1 MKRLL
6 IGLLSAIGFALPLSA
21 DNVISVSSPG
31 GQPGDEVEL
40 TLSMQNTDDVVAAEI
55 RIPLDQ
61 YVKYVDGSATL
72 NAERSD
78 GHQISASGADNELR
92 VYVYSIGNKPIKGN
106 SGVLATVRLKLGNKA
121 EKLTLTP
128 TTVLS
133 NAGGQSLAVS
143 AQTGQVTILAP
154 HLTVTTSQINYGHIP
169 IRSTYTRTLTLK
181 NTGTKT
187 LNVSDI
193 TFSASELS
201 ATDRSFSIEPNA
213 SHNVTV
219 TYAPVKHGAINAT
232 ATITSDAINEENT
245 AAIVADPYS
254 VNELHIGN
262 ADGNSDTE
270 VTVDVTMNNMEPI
283 VAAQW
288 SFTLPDALKYVEG
301 SAISGTHA
309 EGLSATAMVSGKKLT
324 VFLYSQN
331 NTPIPEGDGSIAS
344 FKVSLQGQSGT
355 YYLTPSDIT
364 LSNIAM
370 ENMVSASTRGTVKIK
385 SPKISTNSSLI
396 MPESPVTETVTQTFA
411 IRNSGQTAMT
421 VSKVTFLNEGFSIV
435 EEMPITIGANATKN
449 ITVQYQPTKA
459 GNYSTTMQ
467 IYTNDPET
475 RMKSVAVSGVIYEP
489 NTVSIDGAWA
499 EDRSAYI
506 ANIAVENYT
515 ELVAAQMDIH
525 LPVGA
530 SINDVANA
538 LTNTDRLAG
547 LSSTI
552 AKIDDSTYRIVVFSF
567 NNTHIKGNSGNILS
581 LKIDV
586 GDVYSMANKQIL
598 IDNIK
603 LSSANGKDFSSANE
617 ATTILPDVAAAE
629 ATAFKTAHA
638 EILGKTV
645 DTVVSS
651 DLPAIASALND
662 YGQLADAVKAKLVPE
677 KNLLDALKAK
687 AEEIKAAEE
696 ADAAATAEANTF
708 KITHAT
714 ILAKTVDTV
723 ASSDLPAITT
733 ALTAYE
739 ELSDAAKAKLVDGE
753 KSLLDALK
761 AKAEEIKAA
770 EEADAAATAEANT
783 FKTAHATIL
792 AKTVDTVASSD
803 LPAITTALTA
813 YDELSDAA
821 KAKLVDGEKS
831 LLYALK
837 AKAEEIKAA
846 EEADAAATA
855 EANTFKTTHATI
867 LAKTVDTVASSDL
880 PAITTALTAYE
891 ELSDAAKAKLVDGE
905 KSLLDAL
912 KAKAEE
918 IKAAEEA
925 DAAATAEANTFKTAH
940 ATILGKTT
948 ETITSSD
955 LPAITAALTAYEEL
969 SDAAKAKLVDGEKSL
984 LDALKAKA
992 EEIKAAEEA
1001 DAAATAEANTFK
1013 TTHAT
1018 ILGKTTETVR
1028 SSDLPAITAALTA
1041 YEELSDAAKAK
1052 LVDGE
1057 KSLLDALKAKAEEIK
1072 AAEEA
1077 DAAATAEANT
1087 FKTTHATILGKTT
1100 ETVTSSDL
1108 PAITA
1113 ALAAYEELSDAAKA
1127 KLVDG
1132 EKSLLDALKA
1142 KAEEPQYIMGD
1153 VNGDGK
1159 ITAQD
1164 LTMLTNRILGTT
1176 SPAFVEAAAD
1186 INGDGKIT
1194 AQDLPLLTNLILK

>member
-1 MKRLL
+1 
-6 IGLLSAIGFALPLSA
+6 
-21 DNVISVSSPG
+21 
-31 GQPGDEVEL
+31 
-40 TLSMQNTDDVVAAEI
+40 
-55 RIPLDQ
+55 
-61 YVKYVDGSATL
+61 
-72 NAERSD
+72 
-78 GHQISASGADNELR
+78 
-92 VYVYSIGNKPIKGN
+92 
-106 SGVLATVRLKLGNKA
+106 
-121 EKLTLTP
+121 
-128 TTVLS
+128 
-133 NAGGQSLAVS
+133 
-143 AQTGQVTILAP
+143 
-154 HLTVTTSQINYGHIP
+154 
-169 IRSTYTRTLTLK
+169 
-181 NTGTKT
+181 
-187 LNVSDI
+187 
-193 TFSASELS
+193 
-201 ATDRSFSIEPNA
+201 
-213 SHNVTV
+213 
-219 TYAPVKHGAINAT
+219 
-232 ATITSDAINEENT
+232 
-245 AAIVADPYS
+245 
-254 VNELHIGN
+254 
-262 ADGNSDTE
+262 
-270 VTVDVTMNNMEPI
+270 
-283 VAAQW
+283 
-288 SFTLPDALKYVEG
+288 
-301 SAISGTHA
+301 
-309 EGLSATAMVSGKKLT
+309 
-324 VFLYSQN
+324 
-331 NTPIPEGDGSIAS
+331 
-344 FKVSLQGQSGT
+344 
-355 YYLTPSDIT
+355 
-364 LSNIAM
+364 M

-385 SPKISTNSSLI
+385 SPEISTNSSLI

-475 RMKSVAVSGVIYEP
+475 RMKSVAVSGVTYEP

-567 NNTHIKGNSGNILS
+567 NNTHFKGNSGNILS
-581 LKIDV
+581 VKIGV
-586 GDVYSMANKQIL
+586 EDVYSMANKQIL

-617 ATTILPDVAAAE
+617 ATTVLQDVALAE

-638 EILGKTV
+638 EILGKTE

-677 KNLLDALKAK
+677 KN
-687 AEEIKAAEE
+687 
-696 ADAAATAEANTF
+696 
-708 KITHAT
+708 
-714 ILAKTVDTV
+714 
-723 ASSDLPAITT
+723 
-733 ALTAYE
+733 
-739 ELSDAAKAKLVDGE
+739 
-753 KSLLDALK
+753 
-761 AKAEEIKAA
+761 
-770 EEADAAATAEANT
+770 
-783 FKTAHATIL
+783 
-792 AKTVDTVASSD
+792 
-803 LPAITTALTA
+803 
-813 YDELSDAA
+813 
-821 KAKLVDGEKS
+821 
-831 LLYALK
+831 
-837 AKAEEIKAA
+837 
-846 EEADAAATA
+846 
-855 EANTFKTTHATI
+855 
-867 LAKTVDTVASSDL
+867 
-880 PAITTALTAYE
+880 
-891 ELSDAAKAKLVDGE
+891 
-905 KSLLDAL
+905 
-912 KAKAEE
+912 
-918 IKAAEEA
+918 
-925 DAAATAEANTFKTAH
+925 
-940 ATILGKTT
+940 
-948 ETITSSD
+948 
-955 LPAITAALTAYEEL
+955 
-969 SDAAKAKLVDGEKSL
+969 
-984 LDALKAKA
+984 
-992 EEIKAAEEA
+992 
-1001 DAAATAEANTFK
+1001 
-1013 TTHAT
+1013 
-1018 ILGKTTETVR
+1018 
-1028 SSDLPAITAALTA
+1028 
-1041 YEELSDAAKAK
+1041 
-1052 LVDGE
+1052 
-1057 KSLLDALKAKAEEIK
+1057 LLDALKAKAEEIK

>member
-1018 ILGKTTETVR
+1018 ILGKTTETV
-1028 SSDLPAITAALTA
+1028 
-1041 YEELSDAAKAK
+1041 
-1052 LVDGE
+1052 
-1057 KSLLDALKAKAEEIK
+1057 
-1072 AAEEA
+1072 
-1077 DAAATAEANT
+1077 
-1087 FKTTHATILGKTT
+1087 
-1100 ETVTSSDL
+1100 TSSDL

>member
-133 NAGGQSLAVS
+133 NASGQSLAVG

-169 IRSTYTRTLTLK
+169 IRSTYTKTLTLK

-187 LNVSDI
+187 LHVSDI

-219 TYAPVKHGAINAT
+219 TYAPVKHGVINAT

-288 SFTLPDALKYVEG
+288 SFTLPDALTYVEG
-301 SAISGTHA
+301 SVTAGTHA

-331 NTPIPEGDGSIAS
+331 NTPIPEGNGSIAS

-355 YYLTPSDIT
+355 YYLTPTDIT

-567 NNTHIKGNSGNILS
+567 NNTHIQGNSGNILS
-581 LKIDV
+581 VKIGVD
-586 GDVYSMANKQIL
+586 DVYSMANKQIL

-617 ATTILPDVAAAE
+617 ATTVLQDVAAAE

-714 ILAKTVDTV
+714 ILAKPVDTV

-733 ALTAYE
+733 
-739 ELSDAAKAKLVDGE
+739 
-753 KSLLDALK
+753 
-761 AKAEEIKAA
+761 
-770 EEADAAATAEANT
+770 
-783 FKTAHATIL
+783 
-792 AKTVDTVASSD
+792 
-803 LPAITTALTA
+803 
-813 YDELSDAA
+813 
-821 KAKLVDGEKS
+821 
-831 LLYALK
+831 
-837 AKAEEIKAA
+837 
-846 EEADAAATA
+846 
-855 EANTFKTTHATI
+855 
-867 LAKTVDTVASSDL
+867 
-880 PAITTALTAYE
+880 
-891 ELSDAAKAKLVDGE
+891 
-905 KSLLDAL
+905 
-912 KAKAEE
+912 
-918 IKAAEEA
+918 
-925 DAAATAEANTFKTAH
+925 
-940 ATILGKTT
+940 
-948 ETITSSD
+948 
-955 LPAITAALTAYEEL
+955 
-969 SDAAKAKLVDGEKSL
+969 
-984 LDALKAKA
+984 
-992 EEIKAAEEA
+992 
-1001 DAAATAEANTFK
+1001 
-1013 TTHAT
+1013 
-1018 ILGKTTETVR
+1018 
-1028 SSDLPAITAALTA
+1028 ALTA

-1108 PAITA
+1108 PAIIAALAAYEELSEAAKAKLVDGEKSLLDALKAKAEEIKAAEEADAAATAEANTFKTTHATILGKTTETVTSSDLPAIIA

-1142 KAEEPQYIMGD
+1142 KAEELQYIMGD

-1159 ITAQD
+1159 ITALD

>member
-121 EKLTLTP
+121 ERLTLTP

-133 NAGGQSLAVS
+133 NASGQSLAVG

-169 IRSTYTRTLTLK
+169 IRSTYTKTLTLM

-213 SHNVTV
+213 SRNVTV
-219 TYAPVKHGAINAT
+219 TYAPVKHGVINAT

-262 ADGNSDTE
+262 ADGSSDTE

-301 SAISGTHA
+301 SVTAGTHA

-331 NTPIPEGDGSIAS
+331 NTPIPEGNGSIAS

-421 VSKVTFLNEGFSIV
+421 VSKVTFLSEGFSIV

-567 NNTHIKGNSGNILS
+567 NNTHFKGNSGNILS
-581 LKIDV
+581 VKIGV
-586 GDVYSMANKQIL
+586 EDVYSMANKQIL

-617 ATTILPDVAAAE
+617 ATTVLQDVAAAE

-638 EILGKTV
+638 EIFGKTV

-891 ELSDAAKAKLVDGE
+891 ELSEAAKAKLVDGE

-925 DAAATAEANTFKTAH
+925 DAAATA
-940 ATILGKTT
+940 
-948 ETITSSD
+948 D
-955 LPAITAALTAYEEL
+955 
-969 SDAAKAKLVDGEKSL
+969 
-984 LDALKAKA
+984 
-992 EEIKAAEEA
+992 
-1001 DAAATAEANTFK
+1001 ANTFK

-1018 ILGKTTETVR
+1018 ILGKTTETVT

>member
-21 DNVISVSSPG
+21 DNVVSVSSPG

-133 NAGGQSLAVS
+133 NASGQSLAVG

-201 ATDRSFSIEPNA
+201 VVDRNFSIEPNA

-219 TYAPVKHGAINAT
+219 TYAPVKHGVINAT

-301 SAISGTHA
+301 SVTAGTHA

-331 NTPIPEGDGSIAS
+331 NTPIPEGNGSIAS

-421 VSKVTFLNEGFSIV
+421 VSKVTFLSEGFSIV

-567 NNTHIKGNSGNILS
+567 NNTHFKGNSGNILS

-617 ATTILPDVAAAE
+617 ATTVLQDVALAE

-638 EILGKTV
+638 EILGKTE

-708 KITHAT
+708 K
-714 ILAKTVDTV
+714 
-723 ASSDLPAITT
+723 
-733 ALTAYE
+733 
-739 ELSDAAKAKLVDGE
+739 
-753 KSLLDALK
+753 
-761 AKAEEIKAA
+761 
-770 EEADAAATAEANT
+770 
-783 FKTAHATIL
+783 
-792 AKTVDTVASSD
+792 
-803 LPAITTALTA
+803 
-813 YDELSDAA
+813 
-821 KAKLVDGEKS
+821 
-831 LLYALK
+831 
-837 AKAEEIKAA
+837 
-846 EEADAAATA
+846 
-855 EANTFKTTHATI
+855 
-867 LAKTVDTVASSDL
+867 
-880 PAITTALTAYE
+880 
-891 ELSDAAKAKLVDGE
+891 
-905 KSLLDAL
+905 
-912 KAKAEE
+912 
-918 IKAAEEA
+918 
-925 DAAATAEANTFKTAH
+925 
-940 ATILGKTT
+940 
-948 ETITSSD
+948 
-955 LPAITAALTAYEEL
+955 
-969 SDAAKAKLVDGEKSL
+969 
-984 LDALKAKA
+984 
-992 EEIKAAEEA
+992 
-1001 DAAATAEANTFK
+1001 

-1018 ILGKTTETVR
+1018 ILGKTTETVT
-1028 SSDLPAITAALTA
+1028 SSDLPAITAALAA

-1113 ALAAYEELSDAAKA
+1113 ALTAYEELSDAAKA

>member
-61 YVKYVDGSATL
+61 YVRYVDGSATL

-133 NAGGQSLAVS
+133 NASGQSLAVG

-169 IRSTYTRTLTLK
+169 IRSTYTKTLTLK

-187 LNVSDI
+187 LHVSDI
-193 TFSASELS
+193 TFSTSELS

-254 VNELHIGN
+254 VNELHIGS

-331 NTPIPEGDGSIAS
+331 NTPIPEGNGSIAS

-385 SPKISTNSSLI
+385 SPKISTNFSLI

-421 VSKVTFLNEGFSIV
+421 VSKVTFLSEGFSIV

-567 NNTHIKGNSGNILS
+567 NNTHFKGNSGNILS
-581 LKIDV
+581 VKIGV
-586 GDVYSMANKQIL
+586 EDVYSMANKQIL

-617 ATTILPDVAAAE
+617 ATTVLQDVAAAE

-638 EILGKTV
+638 
-645 DTVVSS
+645 
-651 DLPAIASALND
+651 
-662 YGQLADAVKAKLVPE
+662 
-677 KNLLDALKAK
+677 
-687 AEEIKAAEE
+687 
-696 ADAAATAEANTF
+696 
-708 KITHAT
+708 
-714 ILAKTVDTV
+714 
-723 ASSDLPAITT
+723 
-733 ALTAYE
+733 
-739 ELSDAAKAKLVDGE
+739 
-753 KSLLDALK
+753 
-761 AKAEEIKAA
+761 
-770 EEADAAATAEANT
+770 
-783 FKTAHATIL
+783 
-792 AKTVDTVASSD
+792 
-803 LPAITTALTA
+803 
-813 YDELSDAA
+813 
-821 KAKLVDGEKS
+821 
-831 LLYALK
+831 
-837 AKAEEIKAA
+837 
-846 EEADAAATA
+846 
-855 EANTFKTTHATI
+855 
-867 LAKTVDTVASSDL
+867 
-880 PAITTALTAYE
+880 
-891 ELSDAAKAKLVDGE
+891 
-905 KSLLDAL
+905 
-912 KAKAEE
+912 
-918 IKAAEEA
+918 
-925 DAAATAEANTFKTAH
+925 
-940 ATILGKTT
+940 TILGKTT
-948 ETITSSD
+948 ETVTSSD

-992 EEIKAAEEA
+992 
-1001 DAAATAEANTFK
+1001 D
-1013 TTHAT
+1013 
-1018 ILGKTTETVR
+1018 
-1028 SSDLPAITAALTA
+1028 
-1041 YEELSDAAKAK
+1041 
-1052 LVDGE
+1052 
-1057 KSLLDALKAKAEEIK
+1057 
-1072 AAEEA
+1072 
-1077 DAAATAEANT
+1077 
-1087 FKTTHATILGKTT
+1087 
-1100 ETVTSSDL
+1100 
-1108 PAITA
+1108 
-1113 ALAAYEELSDAAKA
+1113 
-1127 KLVDG
+1127 
-1132 EKSLLDALKA
+1132 
-1142 KAEEPQYIMGD
+1142 EPQYIMGD
-1153 VNGDGK
+1153 VNNDGK
-1159 ITAQD
+1159 ITVTD
-1164 LTMLTNRILGTT
+1164 VMLLVDYILELNTVPIT
-1176 SPAFVEAAAD
+1176 DIVAD
-1186 INGDGKIT
+1186 VNGDGKVT
-1194 AQDLPLLTNLILK
+1194 VTDVQLLVDIILEKNISSAKIKMFQVREPE